1 MEASP
6 VVKGAKVTLEDFVNI
21 CKKAGE
27 ASGGVSTSMLD
38 DLKTCSVT
46 VTQTYGFTYSDTY
59 EDYYRKG
66 KCPIVNVRKGSVP
79 DIPCISLSADEHAIV
94 LKNLRGASC
103 ALLSLNYSTGTV
115 FDTSSITN
123 MCSCKIVVPED
134 GKELQPNHLF
144 DIDVVRA
151 PFYKNIDWGKKP
163 DGKPADPPDETG
175 ITSKTTTD
183 LSLRRNDGS
192 YTKVTNVVTSLTVA
206 LDGVVYPKIL
216 AKRYQNLV
224 YGISENLK
232 TKLASKLALVEQP
245 WFDGTGENGEF
256 LHRCANNYS
265 TSGFNGDV
273 NFETFMCIM
282 GGGMKGTAINCTGLG
297 DGTAAQFTT
306 NFADVK
312 GGTCVVAPSST
323 PGSCADGCPT
333 TSGIKIGCLG
343 DLGDES
349 SNCEAGNY
357 KVHAAWYNQM
367 DAILDALDEYKYLEE
382 CPEKQILSS
391 GGIGD
396 KWNGYSSK
404 VLSYTGTP
412 PEWYPI
418 TGDFE
423 KKTGRG
429 VPDKAYLGGCQ
440 AKTAV
445 AGATKVSNNSW
456 GTGTGSYDM
465 LIGGSGK
472 QTGVFYLDF
481 GYTPA
486 TTSSGA
492 IDCCAPGV
500 FGYLGRATIW
510 LHVTGCSLSIKI
522 SLTPLNTTNTSKIP
536 AGTISVTGKAFPSGT
551 SASGTAISL
560 AGGSSTLSF
569 ASVKCRSYILIYL
582 DTTLTYTSSWNLDNQ
597 KEAPPS
603 MYQITVEVS

>member
-1 MEASP
+1 MSASQ
-6 VVKGAKVTLEDFVNI
+6 GAQVTLSDFVEI
-21 CKKAGE
+21 CTKAGE
-27 ASGGVSTSMLD
+27 ASGGVSTSMLS
-38 DLKTCSVT
+38 DLQTCSVT
-46 VTQTYGFTYSDTY
+46 VTQTYGFDYRDTY

-66 KCPIVNVRKGSVP
+66 KCPIVSVKKGSAP
-79 DIPCISLSADEHAIV
+79 DIPCISLSAKEHAI
-94 LKNLRGASC
+94 LLRNIGGQPGGTGVQSC
-103 ALLSLNYSTGTV
+103 ALLDLTYSTGNV
-115 FDTSSITN
+115 FETSSITN
-123 MCSCKIVVPED
+123 MCSCKLIVPED
-134 GKELQPNHLF
+134 GKELRPNHLF

-151 PFYKNIDWGKKP
+151 PFYKNINWGKT
-163 DGKPADPPDETG
+163 PDETG
-175 ITSKTTTD
+175 ITSKTTAD
-183 LSLRRNDGS
+183 VRIRRNDGS
-192 YTKVTNVVTSLTVA
+192 YTTVTNAVTSITVT

-216 AKRYQNLV
+216 AQRYKDIV

-312 GGTCVVAPSST
+312 GGTCVVSPSST
-323 PGSCADGCPT
+323 PGACADGCPT
-333 TSGIKIGCLG
+333 TNGIKIGCLG
-343 DLGDES
+343 DLGNES
-349 SNCEAGNY
+349 SNCDAGKY

-367 DAILDALDEYKYLEE
+367 DAILDALDQYKYLEE

-396 KWNGYSSK
+396 RWNGYK
-404 VLSYTGTP
+404 KDVLWYTGDP
-412 PEWYPI
+412 PIPYPI
-418 TGDFE
+418 LGEFE
-423 KKTGRG
+423 KKEREGEG
-429 VPDKAYLGGCQ
+429 IPDKAYLGGCQ

-445 AGATKVSNNSW
+445 SGATKESNNAW
-456 GTGTGSYDM
+456 GVGKGSYDM
-465 LIGGSGK
+465 LIGGDGK
-472 QTGVFYLDF
+472 QTGFFYLDF
-481 GYTPA
+481 GYKPA
-486 TTSSGA
+486 TTYSGA
-492 IDCCAPGV
+492 IDCCTPGV

-510 LHVTGCSLSIKI
+510 LHVTGCSPSIKI
-522 SLTPLNTTNTSKIP
+522 SLTPIGSFTASKIP
-536 AGTISVTGKAFPSGT
+536 SGTISVTGKAFPSGT

-560 AGGSSTLSF
+560 SGGSSTLSF

-582 DTTLTYTSSWNLDNQ
+582 DTTIPASPSWNQSNQ

-603 MYQITVEVS
+603 KYQITVEVS

>member
-1 MEASP
+1 MVA
-6 VVKGAKVTLEDFVNI
+6 VKGDPVTLADFVGI
-21 CKKAGE
+21 CTKAGE

-46 VTQTYGFTYSDTY
+46 VTQTYNFTYNDTY

-66 KCPIVNVRKGSVP
+66 KCPIVNVKKGSVP

-123 MCSCKIVVPED
+123 MCSCKIVVPEN

-151 PFYKNIDWGKKP
+151 PFYKNIVWGKTP
-163 DGKPADPPDETG
+163 DDKPDETG
-175 ITSKTTTD
+175 ITSKTTAD
-183 LSLRRNDGS
+183 LSIRRNDGS

-206 LDGVVYPKIL
+206 LDGEVYPKIL

-232 TKLASKLALVEQP
+232 TKLASKLALVKQP
-245 WFDGTGENGEF
+245 WFDGTGKNGEF
-256 LHRCANNYS
+256 LHRCADSYS
-265 TSGFNGDV
+265 SSSSGFNGDV

-282 GGGMKGTAINCTGLG
+282 GGGMKGTAINCSGLG
-297 DGTAAQFTT
+297 DGTAEQFTT

-323 PGSCADGCPT
+323 PGTCADGCPT
-333 TSGIKIGCLG
+333 TSGIRIGCLG
-343 DLGDES
+343 DLGNETS
-349 SNCEAGNY
+349 GCSAGAY

-367 DAILDALDEYKYLEE
+367 DAILDALNDYKYLEE

-396 KWNGYSSK
+396 RWNGYNSIVLTYSGRSSE
-404 VLSYTGTP
+404 L
-412 PEWYPI
+412 YPI
-418 TGDFE
+418 LGDFE
-423 KKTGRG
+423 KKAGQG
-429 VPDKAYLGGCQ
+429 VPNKAYLGGCQ

-445 AGATKVSNNSW
+445 SGATKESNNAW
-456 GTGTGSYDM
+456 GVGRGSYDM
-465 LIGGSGK
+465 EIGGDGK

-486 TTSSGA
+486 TPSPGA

-510 LHVTGCSLSIKI
+510 LHVTGCSPSIKI
-522 SLTPLNTTNTSKIP
+522 SLTPRDAVNTSKIP
-536 AGTISVTGKAFPSGT
+536 TGSISVTGKAYPSGT

-569 ASVKCRSYILIYL
+569 TSVKCRAYILIYM
-582 DTTLTYTSSWNLDNQ
+582 DATLTYTSSWNLDNQ
-597 KEAPPS
+597 KQAPPGK
-603 MYQITVEVS
+603 YTITVEVN